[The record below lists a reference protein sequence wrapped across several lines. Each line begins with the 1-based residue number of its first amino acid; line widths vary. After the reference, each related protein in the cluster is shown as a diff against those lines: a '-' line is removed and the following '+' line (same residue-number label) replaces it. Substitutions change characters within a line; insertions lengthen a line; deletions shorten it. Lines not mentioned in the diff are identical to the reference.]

1 MSELTPEIIQ
11 RGRGADPIEVARRR
25 RANRELQATREKLT
39 STSGLERAFDYE
51 ILRQFAETRRN
62 AVVVMYLLTGI
73 IGAAATVWVSA
84 PLVLMWMAL
93 IMIAMSVSFVFTS
106 RYLKLEPTTV
116 AVGAWRLR
124 FVIGEFVQG
133 AAWAVLL
140 VALYQSGAQGAQTFL
155 LFLALLIT
163 AVTAML
169 AANVPAAVYFGIAP
183 LSGAILSSIG
193 SLHNYEWLTMAM
205 VAAGGQLYFAI
216 LANRLYSST
225 VATLEFRA
233 EKDALIAELEQAKAN
248 SDEARRRAEE
258 ANIAKSH
265 FLATMS
271 HELRTPL
278 NAIMG
283 FSEVMK
289 GELFGKHHVP
299 AYREYANDIYSS
311 GKLLLDII
319 NEILDLSRIEAGRY
333 ELKEE
338 AVSLAH
344 VVEDCHHM
352 LQMRAKNRSIT
363 IRETIERNLPKIWAD
378 ERSIRQV
385 ALNLL
390 SNAIKFTPTGGE
402 VTIKVGWTSSGG
414 QYLSV
419 RDTGPG
425 IPEEEIPVVLQ
436 SFGRGSLA
444 IKTAEQGTG
453 LGLPI
458 VKGLIDMHGGQLILN
473 SKLREGTEVIVTL
486 PPSRVMDTLAPMDE
500 SGLEPAP
507 SQTPRTARRAAA

>member
-51 ILRQFAETRRN
+51 LLRQFAETRRN
-62 AVVVMYLLTGI
+62 AAVIMYLLTWI
-73 IGAAATVWVSA
+73 IGGASTVWVSA
-84 PLVLMWMAL
+84 PFVLMWLAL
-93 IMIAMSVSFVFTS
+93 IMLAMSVSVLFTT
-106 RYLKLEPTTV
+106 RYLKLDPATV

-140 VALYQSGAQGAQTFL
+140 VALYGSGSPGAQTFL

-169 AANVPAAVYFGIAP
+169 AANVPTAVYFGIAP

-193 SLHNYEWLTMAM
+193 SLNNVEWLTMAT

-283 FSEVMK
+283 FSEVM
-289 GELFGKHHVP
+289 
-299 AYREYANDIYSS
+299 
-311 GKLLLDII
+311 
-319 NEILDLSRIEAGRY
+319 
-333 ELKEE
+333 
-338 AVSLAH
+338 
-344 VVEDCHHM
+344 
-352 LQMRAKNRSIT
+352 
-363 IRETIERNLPKIWAD
+363 
-378 ERSIRQV
+378 
-385 ALNLL
+385 
-390 SNAIKFTPTGGE
+390 
-402 VTIKVGWTSSGG
+402 
-414 QYLSV
+414 
-419 RDTGPG
+419 
-425 IPEEEIPVVLQ
+425 
-436 SFGRGSLA
+436 
-444 IKTAEQGTG
+444 
-453 LGLPI
+453 
-458 VKGLIDMHGGQLILN
+458 
-473 SKLREGTEVIVTL
+473 
-486 PPSRVMDTLAPMDE
+486 
-500 SGLEPAP
+500 
-507 SQTPRTARRAAA
+507 